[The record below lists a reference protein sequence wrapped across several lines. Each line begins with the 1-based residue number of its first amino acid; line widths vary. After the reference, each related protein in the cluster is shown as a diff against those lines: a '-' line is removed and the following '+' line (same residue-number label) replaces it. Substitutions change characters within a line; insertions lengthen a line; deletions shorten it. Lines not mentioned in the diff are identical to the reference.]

1 MKGLCLSVSLVLRA
15 IHHKN
20 HNAEYKEYYASDINF
35 KSPIYW
41 SLIKSQLFD
50 LFCLHGDFFKRL
62 WVKSKILCKLGR

>member
-35 KSPIYW
+35 KFPIYW
-41 SLIKSQLFD
+41 WLIKSQLFD
-50 LFCLHGDFFKRL
+50 LFC
-62 WVKSKILCKLGR
+62 